1 MKEKLN
7 FIENIIKED
16 LKNKYTKK
24 NLKFRFPPEP
34 NGFLHIGHVKA
45 MELNFSLGKKYKSD
59 VNLRFDDTN
68 PLKENIN
75 YVNEII
81 ENLKWLGYKYKK
93 ICYASDYF
101 EKLYNWAIYL
111 IKNSKAYVDS
121 QDSERIAEQKGTP
134 YKKGKNSPFRDR
146 SIEEN
151 LELFNNMK
159 NGKYKEGEHVLR
171 AKIDMSSPNMLMRD
185 PVMYR
190 ILYKEHFRT
199 KNNWCIYPLYDWTHG
214 QSDYIEKISHSLCS
228 LEFRPHRDLYDWFLK
243 QLPDFKYK
251 KPKQIEFARLNL
263 SYTVMSKRKLSFLV
277 DKGIVDG
284 WDDPRMPTISGLRR
298 RGYPSTAL
306 RKFVEIAGIAKRENI
321 IDIALLDFCAR
332 EELNKT
338 SNRLMVVSNPLKVV
352 ISNYESEGEE
362 LYGENNPED
371 KSQGE
376 RKIRFSKEIYIEK
389 EDFKE
394 ISNRKFHRLSIGK
407 EVRLKNAYIIKAE
420 RVIKNSKGEIKEV
433 HCTYDKKS
441 KSGSGT
447 LESQRKVKGTIH
459 WVDKKSSIPVK
470 INKYESLFL
479 NEMPDTEK
487 NEEMLK
493 NINDNSLEV
502 LEGFAEKAVLK
513 CKPEQKFQFQR
524 LGYYIVDK
532 KSDKS
537 NIIFN
542 KTVSLREKEFLGIL
556 SIRIILFF
564 IINLLI

>member
-24 NLKFRFPPEP
+24 DLKFRFPPEP

-45 MELNFSLGKKYKSD
+45 MELNFSLGKKYEAD

-68 PLKENIN
+68 PLKENIK

-101 EKLYNWAIYL
+101 ENLYNWAVYL

-121 QDSERIAEQKGTP
+121 QDSEKIAEQKGTP
-134 YKKGKNSPFRDR
+134 YIKGRNSPFRDR
-146 SIEEN
+146 GIEEN
-151 LELFNNMK
+151 IKLFNNMK
-159 NGKYKEGEHVLR
+159 NGEYKEGEHVLR

-185 PVMYR
+185 PVMFR
-190 ILYKEHFRT
+190 ILHKEHFRT

-263 SYTVMSKRKLSFLV
+263 SYTVMSKRKLAFLV
-277 DKGIVDG
+277 NKGIVDG

-298 RGYPSTAL
+298 RGYPPAAL
-306 RKFVEIAGIAKRENI
+306 RKFVKLAGVAKRENI

-338 SNRLMVVSNPLKVV
+338 SNRLMVVSNPLKVI
-352 ISNYESEGEE
+352 ISNYDSEGEE

-371 KSQGE
+371 KSKGV

-420 RVIKNSKGEIKEV
+420 RVIKNSKDEINEV

-447 LESQRKVKGTIH
+447 LESKRKVKGTIH

-470 INKYESLFL
+470 INKYENLFL
-479 NEMPDTEK
+479 NESPDTD
-487 NEEMLK
+487 NNDEMIK
-493 NINDNSLEV
+493 NIKDNSLVV
-502 LEGFAEKAVLK
+502 LKGLAEKAVLK
-513 CKPEQKFQFQR
+513 YKPEQKFQFQR

-532 KSDKS
+532 KSDKT

-542 KTVSLREKEFLGIL
+542 KTVSLRDN
-556 SIRIILFF
+556 RIPR
-564 IINLLI
+564 NPQN

>member
-16 LKNKYTKK
+16 LKNKYTNKD
-24 NLKFRFPPEP
+24 LKFRFPPEP

-45 MELNFSLGKKYKSD
+45 MELNFSLGKKYRAD
-59 VNLRFDDTN
+59 VNLRLDDTN

-81 ENLKWLGYKYKK
+81 ENLRWLGYKYKK

-101 EKLYNWAIYL
+101 EKLYSWAVYL

-121 QDSERIAEQKGTP
+121 QDSEKIAEQKGTP
-134 YKKGKNSPFRDR
+134 YTKGKNSPYRDR

-151 LELFNNMK
+151 MELFYNMK
-159 NGKYKEGEHVLR
+159 KGEYKEGEHVLR

-228 LEFRPHRDLYDWFLK
+228 LEFKPHRDLYDWFLK

-251 KPKQIEFARLNL
+251 KPKQTEFARLNL
-263 SYTVMSKRKLSFLV
+263 SFTVMSKRKLAYLV

-298 RGYPSTAL
+298 RGYPPAAL
-306 RKFVEIAGIAKRENI
+306 RKFVELAGIAKRENI

-338 SNRLMVVSNPLKVV
+338 SNRLMVVSKPLKVV
-352 ISNYESEGEE
+352 ITNYDSDGEE

-371 KSQGE
+371 KLKGK

-420 RVIKNSKGEIKEV
+420 RVIKNQKDEIYEV

-447 LESQRKVKGTIH
+447 IESQRKVKGTIH
-459 WVDKKSSIPVK
+459 WVDKKSAIPVK
-470 INKYESLFL
+470 INKYENLFL
-479 NEMPDTEK
+479 NESPDAD
-487 NEEMLK
+487 NNDEMLK
-493 NINDNSLEV
+493 NINNNSLEV
-502 LEGFAEKAVLK
+502 LKGFAEKSVLQ

-532 KSDKS
+532 KSNKS

-542 KTVSLREKEFLGIL
+542 KTVSLREN
-556 SIRIILFF
+556 RIPK
-564 IINLLI
+564 NPQH

>member
-7 FIENIIKED
+7 FIENIIEDD

-24 NLKFRFPPEP
+24 DLKFRFPPEP
-34 NGFLHIGHVKA
+34 NGYLHIGHVKA
-45 MELNFSLGKKYKSD
+45 MELNFSLGKKYKAD

-81 ENLKWLGYKYKK
+81 ENLTWLGYKYKK

-101 EKLYNWAIYL
+101 EKLYIWAIHL

-121 QDSERIAEQKGTP
+121 QDSEKIAEQKGTP
-134 YKKGKNSPFRDR
+134 YIKGKNSPFRDR

-251 KPKQIEFARLNL
+251 KPKQTEFARLNL
-263 SYTVMSKRKLSFLV
+263 SYTVMSKRKLAFLV

-389 EDFKE
+389 EDFKV

-420 RVIKNSKGEIKEV
+420 KVIKNSKGEIKEV

-441 KSGSGT
+441 KSGSGS

-479 NEMPDTEK
+479 NETPDTEK

-493 NINDNSLEV
+493 NINENSLVV
-502 LEGFAEKAVLK
+502 LEGLAEKAVLK

-542 KTVSLREKEFLGIL
+542 KTVSLREK
-556 SIRIILFF
+556 RISM
-564 IINLLI
+564 NPQH

>member
-101 EKLYNWAIYL
+101 EKLYNWAIHL

-121 QDSERIAEQKGTP
+121 QDSETIAEQKGTP

-243 QLPDFKYK
+243 QLPDFKHK

-352 ISNYESEGEE
+352 ISNYESKGEE

-542 KTVSLREKEFLGIL
+542 KTVSLREK
-556 SIRIILFF
+556 RISR
-564 IINLLI
+564 NPQY

>member
-101 EKLYNWAIYL
+101 EKLYNWAIHL

-542 KTVSLREKEFLGIL
+542 KTVSLREK
-556 SIRIILFF
+556 RISR
-564 IINLLI
+564 NPQY

>member
-101 EKLYNWAIYL
+101 EKLYNWAIHL

-243 QLPDFKYK
+243 QLPDSKYK
-251 KPKQIEFARLNL
+251 KP
-263 SYTVMSKRKLSFLV
+263 
-277 DKGIVDG
+277 
-284 WDDPRMPTISGLRR
+284 
-298 RGYPSTAL
+298 
-306 RKFVEIAGIAKRENI
+306 I
-321 IDIALLDFCAR
+321 IDLFQTTKIAR
-332 EELNKT
+332 KKIQEITQK
-338 SNRLMVVSNPLKVV
+338 
-352 ISNYESEGEE
+352 EG
-362 LYGENNPED
+362 YWD
-371 KSQGE
+371 
-376 RKIRFSKEIYIEK
+376 ISKEIYLK
-389 EDFKE
+389 HG
-394 ISNRKFHRLSIGK
+394 SRRKPLTKRK
-407 EVRLKNAYIIKAE
+407 NYPTKRNLK
-420 RVIKNSKGEIKEV
+420 SMQV
-433 HCTYDKKS
+433 H
-441 KSGSGT
+441 
-447 LESQRKVKGTIH
+447 Q
-459 WVDKKSSIPVK
+459 
-470 INKYESLFL
+470 YEL
-479 NEMPDTEK
+479 NLD
-487 NEEMLK
+487 L
-493 NINDNSLEV
+493 
-502 LEGFAEKAVLK
+502 
-513 CKPEQKFQFQR
+513 
-524 LGYYIVDK
+524 
-532 KSDKS
+532 
-537 NIIFN
+537 
-542 KTVSLREKEFLGIL
+542 
-556 SIRIILFF
+556 
-564 IINLLI
+564 

>member
-1 MKEKLN
+1 VKEKLN

-542 KTVSLREKEFLGIL
+542 KTVSLREK
-556 SIRIILFF
+556 RISR
-564 IINLLI
+564 NPQY

>member
-101 EKLYNWAIYL
+101 EKLYNWAIHL

-502 LEGFAEKAVLK
+502 LQGFAEKAVLK

-542 KTVSLREKEFLGIL
+542 KTVSLREK
-556 SIRIILFF
+556 RISR
-564 IINLLI
+564 NPQY

>member
-352 ISNYESEGEE
+352 ISNYESKGEE

-542 KTVSLREKEFLGIL
+542 KTVSLREK
-556 SIRIILFF
+556 RISR
-564 IINLLI
+564 NPQY

>member
-1 MKEKLN
+1 VKEKLN

-16 LKNKYTKK
+16 LKNKYTNKD
-24 NLKFRFPPEP
+24 LKFRFPPEP

-45 MELNFSLGKKYKSD
+45 MELNFSLGKKYRAD

-81 ENLKWLGYKYKK
+81 ENLRWLGYKYKK

-101 EKLYNWAIYL
+101 EKLYSWAVYL

-121 QDSERIAEQKGTP
+121 QDSEKIAEQKGTP
-134 YKKGKNSPFRDR
+134 YTKGKNSPYRDR

-151 LELFNNMK
+151 VELFYNMK
-159 NGKYKEGEHVLR
+159 KGEYKEGEHVLR

-228 LEFRPHRDLYDWFLK
+228 LEFKPHRDLYDWFLK

-251 KPKQIEFARLNL
+251 KPKQTEFARLNL
-263 SYTVMSKRKLSFLV
+263 SFTVMSKRKLAYLV

-298 RGYPSTAL
+298 RGYPPAAL
-306 RKFVEIAGIAKRENI
+306 RKFVELAGIAKRENI

-338 SNRLMVVSNPLKVV
+338 SNRLMVVSKPLKVV
-352 ISNYESEGEE
+352 ITNYDSDGEE

-371 KSQGE
+371 KLKGK

-420 RVIKNSKGEIKEV
+420 RVIKNQKDEIYEV

-447 LESQRKVKGTIH
+447 IESQRKVKGTIH
-459 WVDKKSSIPVK
+459 WVDKKSAIPVK
-470 INKYESLFL
+470 INKYENLFL
-479 NEMPDTEK
+479 NESPDAD
-487 NEEMLK
+487 NNDEMLK
-493 NINDNSLEV
+493 NINNNSLEV
-502 LEGFAEKAVLK
+502 LKGFAEKSVLQ

-532 KSDKS
+532 KSNKS

-542 KTVSLREKEFLGIL
+542 KTVSLREN
-556 SIRIILFF
+556 RIPK
-564 IINLLI
+564 NPQH

>member
-101 EKLYNWAIYL
+101 EKLYNWAIHL

-199 KNNWCIYPLYDWTHG
+199 RNNWCIYPLYDWTHG

-542 KTVSLREKEFLGIL
+542 KTVSLREK
-556 SIRIILFF
+556 RISR
-564 IINLLI
+564 NPQY

>member
-45 MELNFSLGKKYKSD
+45 MELNFSLGKKYNSD

-542 KTVSLREKEFLGIL
+542 KTVSLREK
-556 SIRIILFF
+556 RISR
-564 IINLLI
+564 NPQY

>member
-542 KTVSLREKEFLGIL
+542 KTVSLREK
-556 SIRIILFF
+556 RISR
-564 IINLLI
+564 NPQY

>member
-277 DKGIVDG
+277 DKGIVEG

-542 KTVSLREKEFLGIL
+542 KTVSLREK
-556 SIRIILFF
+556 RISR
-564 IINLLI
+564 NPQY

>member
-24 NLKFRFPPEP
+24 DLKFRFPPEP

-45 MELNFSLGKKYKSD
+45 MELNFSLGKKYKAD

-101 EKLYNWAIYL
+101 EKLYNWAIHL

-298 RGYPSTAL
+298 RGYPSRAL

-420 RVIKNSKGEIKEV
+420 RVIKNSKGKIKEV

-542 KTVSLREKEFLGIL
+542 KTVSLREK
-556 SIRIILFF
+556 RISR
-564 IINLLI
+564 NPHY

>member
-24 NLKFRFPPEP
+24 ELKFRFPPEP

-45 MELNFSLGKKYKSD
+45 MELNFSLGKKYKAD

-101 EKLYNWAIYL
+101 EKLYNWAIHL

-121 QDSERIAEQKGTP
+121 QDSEKIAEQKGTP
-134 YKKGKNSPFRDR
+134 YTKGKNSPFRDR

-251 KPKQIEFARLNL
+251 KPKQTEFARLNL
-263 SYTVMSKRKLSFLV
+263 SYTVMSKRKLAFLV

-420 RVIKNSKGEIKEV
+420 RVITNSKGEIKEV

-441 KSGSGT
+441 KSGSGS

-493 NINDNSLEV
+493 NINENSLVV

-542 KTVSLREKEFLGIL
+542 KTVSLREKKV
-556 SIRIILFF
+556 SM
-564 IINLLI
+564 NLQY

>member
-16 LKNKYTKK
+16 LKNKYTNKD
-24 NLKFRFPPEP
+24 LKFRFPPEP

-45 MELNFSLGKKYKSD
+45 MELNFSLGKKYRAD

-81 ENLKWLGYKYKK
+81 ENLRWLGYKYKK

-101 EKLYNWAIYL
+101 EKLYSWAVYL

-121 QDSERIAEQKGTP
+121 QDSEKIAEQKGTP
-134 YKKGKNSPFRDR
+134 YTKGKNSPYRDR

-151 LELFNNMK
+151 VELFYNMK
-159 NGKYKEGEHVLR
+159 KGEYKEGEHVLR

-228 LEFRPHRDLYDWFLK
+228 LEFKPHRDLYDWFLK

-251 KPKQIEFARLNL
+251 KPKQTEFARLNL
-263 SYTVMSKRKLSFLV
+263 SFTVMSKRKLAYLV

-298 RGYPSTAL
+298 RGYPPAAL
-306 RKFVEIAGIAKRENI
+306 RKFVELAGIAKRENI

-338 SNRLMVVSNPLKVV
+338 SNRLMVVSKPLKVV
-352 ISNYESEGEE
+352 ITNYDSDGEE

-371 KSQGE
+371 KLKGK

-420 RVIKNSKGEIKEV
+420 RVIKNQKDEIYEV

-447 LESQRKVKGTIH
+447 IESQRKVKGTIH
-459 WVDKKSSIPVK
+459 WVDKKSAIPVK
-470 INKYESLFL
+470 INKYENLFL
-479 NEMPDTEK
+479 NESPDAD
-487 NEEMLK
+487 NNDEMLK
-493 NINDNSLEV
+493 NINNNSLEV
-502 LEGFAEKAVLK
+502 LKGFAEKSVLQ

-532 KSDKS
+532 KSNKS

-542 KTVSLREKEFLGIL
+542 KTVSLREN
-556 SIRIILFF
+556 RIPK
-564 IINLLI
+564 NPQH

>member
-16 LKNKYTKK
+16 LKNKYIKK
-24 NLKFRFPPEP
+24 DLKFRFPPEP

-45 MELNFSLGKKYKSD
+45 MQLNFSLGKKYKVD

-121 QDSERIAEQKGTP
+121 QDSETIAEQKGTP

-352 ISNYESEGEE
+352 ISNYESKGEE

-502 LEGFAEKAVLK
+502 LEGFSEKEVLK

-542 KTVSLREKEFLGIL
+542 KTVSLREK
-556 SIRIILFF
+556 RISR
-564 IINLLI
+564 NPQY

>member
-1 MKEKLN
+1 MKEKLKL
-7 FIENIIKED
+7 IENIIKED

-376 RKIRFSKEIYIEK
+376 RKIRYSKEIYIEK

-542 KTVSLREKEFLGIL
+542 KTVSLREK
-556 SIRIILFF
+556 RISR
-564 IINLLI
+564 NPQY

>member
-7 FIENIIKED
+7 FIENIIKDD
-16 LKNKYTKK
+16 LKNKNTKK
-24 NLKFRFPPEP
+24 ELKFRFPPEP

-542 KTVSLREKEFLGIL
+542 KTVSLREK
-556 SIRIILFF
+556 RISR
-564 IINLLI
+564 NPQY

>member
-45 MELNFSLGKKYKSD
+45 MELNFSLGKKYKAD

-542 KTVSLREKEFLGIL
+542 KTVSLREK
-556 SIRIILFF
+556 RISR
-564 IINLLI
+564 NPQY

>member
-101 EKLYNWAIYL
+101 EKLYNWAIHL

-407 EVRLKNAYIIKAE
+407 EVRLKNAYIIKGE
-420 RVIKNSKGEIKEV
+420 KVIKNSKGEIKEV

-542 KTVSLREKEFLGIL
+542 KTVSLREK
-556 SIRIILFF
+556 RISR
-564 IINLLI
+564 NPQY

>member
-45 MELNFSLGKKYKSD
+45 MELNFSLGKKYKAD

-101 EKLYNWAIYL
+101 EKLYHWAIYL

-121 QDSERIAEQKGTP
+121 QDSEKIAEQKGTP
-134 YKKGKNSPFRDR
+134 YTKGKNSPFRDR
-146 SIEEN
+146 SIKNN
-151 LELFNNMK
+151 LELFCNMK
-159 NGKYKEGEHVLR
+159 NGMYKEGEHVLR
-171 AKIDMSSPNMLMRD
+171 AKIDMSTPNMLMRD

-251 KPKQIEFARLNL
+251 KPKQTEFARLNL
-263 SYTVMSKRKLSFLV
+263 SYTVMSKRKLAFIV

-298 RGYPSTAL
+298 RGYPPAAL
-306 RKFVEIAGIAKRENI
+306 RKFVELAGIAKRENI

-352 ISNYESEGEE
+352 ILNYDSEGEV

-371 KSQGE
+371 KSKGK

-420 RVIKNSKGEIKEV
+420 RVIKNSKDEIKEV
-433 HCTYDKKS
+433 HCSYDKKS

-447 LESQRKVKGTIH
+447 AESQRKVKGTIH
-459 WVDKKSSIPVK
+459 WVDKKSAVPVK
-470 INKYESLFL
+470 INKYENLFL
-479 NEMPDTEK
+479 NESPDTEN
-487 NEEMLK
+487 NEEMLR
-493 NINDNSLEV
+493 NINDNSLLV
-502 LEGFAEKAVLK
+502 FKGYAEKEVLK
-513 CKPEQKFQFQR
+513 CKAEQKFQFQR

-532 KSDKS
+532 KSSKS

-542 KTVSLREKEFLGIL
+542 KTVGLRENKI
-556 SIRIILFF
+556 SR
-564 IINLLI
+564 NPQN

>member
-542 KTVSLREKEFLGIL
+542 KTVSLREKKI
-556 SIRIILFF
+556 SR
-564 IINLLI
+564 NPQY

>member
-101 EKLYNWAIYL
+101 EKLYNWAIHL

-394 ISNRKFHRLSIGK
+394 IANRKFHRLSIGK

-542 KTVSLREKEFLGIL
+542 KTVSLREK
-556 SIRIILFF
+556 RISR
-564 IINLLI
+564 NPQY

>member
-16 LKNKYTKK
+16 LKNKYTNKD
-24 NLKFRFPPEP
+24 LKFRFPPEP

-45 MELNFSLGKKYKSD
+45 MELNFSLGKKYRAD

-81 ENLKWLGYKYKK
+81 ENLRWLGYKYKK

-101 EKLYNWAIYL
+101 EKLYSWAVYL

-121 QDSERIAEQKGTP
+121 QDSEKIAEQKGTP
-134 YKKGKNSPFRDR
+134 YTKGKNSPYRDR

-151 LELFNNMK
+151 MELFYNMK
-159 NGKYKEGEHVLR
+159 KGEYKEGEHVLR

-228 LEFRPHRDLYDWFLK
+228 LEFKPHRDLYDWFLK

-251 KPKQIEFARLNL
+251 KPKQTEFARLNL
-263 SYTVMSKRKLSFLV
+263 SFTVMSKRKLAYLV

-298 RGYPSTAL
+298 RGYPPAAL
-306 RKFVEIAGIAKRENI
+306 RKFVELAGIAKRENI

-338 SNRLMVVSNPLKVV
+338 SNRLMVVSKPLKVV
-352 ISNYESEGEE
+352 ITNYDSDGEE

-371 KSQGE
+371 KLKGK

-420 RVIKNSKGEIKEV
+420 RVIKNQKDEIYEV

-447 LESQRKVKGTIH
+447 IESQRKVKGTIH
-459 WVDKKSSIPVK
+459 WVDKKSAIPVK
-470 INKYESLFL
+470 INKYENLFL
-479 NEMPDTEK
+479 NESPDAD
-487 NEEMLK
+487 NNDEMLK
-493 NINDNSLEV
+493 NINNNSLEV
-502 LEGFAEKAVLK
+502 LKGFAEKSVLQ

-532 KSDKS
+532 KSNKS

-542 KTVSLREKEFLGIL
+542 KTVSLREN
-556 SIRIILFF
+556 RIPK
-564 IINLLI
+564 NPQH

>member
-146 SIEEN
+146 SIQEN

-542 KTVSLREKEFLGIL
+542 KTVSLREK
-556 SIRIILFF
+556 RISR
-564 IINLLI
+564 NPQY

>member
-101 EKLYNWAIYL
+101 EKLYNWAIHL

-394 ISNRKFHRLSIGK
+394 MSNRKFHRLSIGK

-542 KTVSLREKEFLGIL
+542 KTVSLREK
-556 SIRIILFF
+556 RISR
-564 IINLLI
+564 NPQY

>member
-24 NLKFRFPPEP
+24 DLKFRFPPEP

-45 MELNFSLGKKYKSD
+45 MELNFSLGKKYKAD

-121 QDSERIAEQKGTP
+121 QDSEKIAEQKGTP
-134 YKKGKNSPFRDR
+134 YTKGKNSPFRDR

-190 ILYKEHFRT
+190 VLYKEHFRT

-228 LEFRPHRDLYDWFLK
+228 LEFRPHRDLYNWFLK

-251 KPKQIEFARLNL
+251 KPKQTEFARLNL
-263 SYTVMSKRKLSFLV
+263 SYTVMSKRKLAFLV

-298 RGYPSTAL
+298 RGYPPAAL

-420 RVIKNSKGEIKEV
+420 KVIKNSKGEIEEV
-433 HCTYDKKS
+433 QCTYDKKS

-447 LESQRKVKGTIH
+447 IESQRKVKGTIH
-459 WVDKKSSIPVK
+459 WVDKNSSIPVK

-479 NEMPDTEK
+479 NETPDTEK

-502 LEGFAEKAVLK
+502 LKGFAEKSVLK

-532 KSDKS
+532 KSEKS

-542 KTVSLREKEFLGIL
+542 KTLSLREKKFL
-556 SIRIILFF
+556 
-564 IINLLI
+564 

>member
-81 ENLKWLGYKYKK
+81 ENLEWLGYKYKK

-101 EKLYNWAIYL
+101 EKLYNWAIHL

-420 RVIKNSKGEIKEV
+420 RVIKNSKGEINEV
-433 HCTYDKKS
+433 YCTYDKKS

-542 KTVSLREKEFLGIL
+542 KTVSLREK
-556 SIRIILFF
+556 RISR
-564 IINLLI
+564 NPQY

>member
-542 KTVSLREKEFLGIL
+542 KTVSLREK
-556 SIRIILFF
+556 RISR
-564 IINLLI
+564 NSQY

>member
-171 AKIDMSSPNMLMRD
+171 AKIHMSSPNMLMRD

-542 KTVSLREKEFLGIL
+542 KTVSLREK
-556 SIRIILFF
+556 RISR
-564 IINLLI
+564 NPQY

>member
-1 MKEKLN
+1 VKEKLN

-146 SIEEN
+146 SIQEN

-542 KTVSLREKEFLGIL
+542 KTVSLREK
-556 SIRIILFF
+556 RISR
-564 IINLLI
+564 NPQY

>member
-420 RVIKNSKGEIKEV
+420 KVIKNSNGEIKEV

-502 LEGFAEKAVLK
+502 LQGFAEKAVLK

-542 KTVSLREKEFLGIL
+542 KTVSLREK
-556 SIRIILFF
+556 RISR
-564 IINLLI
+564 NPQY

>member
-1 MKEKLN
+1 MKKVKEKLN

-542 KTVSLREKEFLGIL
+542 KTVSLREK
-556 SIRIILFF
+556 RISR
-564 IINLLI
+564 NPQY

>member
-199 KNNWCIYPLYDWTHG
+199 RNNWCIYPLYDWTHG

-243 QLPDFKYK
+243 QLPNFKYK

-532 KSDKS
+532 KSNKS

-542 KTVSLREKEFLGIL
+542 KTVSLREK
-556 SIRIILFF
+556 RISM
-564 IINLLI
+564 NPQY

>member
-16 LKNKYTKK
+16 LKNKYKK
-24 NLKFRFPPEP
+24 KDLKFRFPPEP

-487 NEEMLK
+487 NEDMLK

-542 KTVSLREKEFLGIL
+542 KTVSLREK
-556 SIRIILFF
+556 RISR
-564 IINLLI
+564 NPQY

>member
-45 MELNFSLGKKYKSD
+45 MELNFSLGKKYNSD

-243 QLPDFKYK
+243 QLPNFKYK

-542 KTVSLREKEFLGIL
+542 KTVSLREK
-556 SIRIILFF
+556 RISR
-564 IINLLI
+564 NPQY